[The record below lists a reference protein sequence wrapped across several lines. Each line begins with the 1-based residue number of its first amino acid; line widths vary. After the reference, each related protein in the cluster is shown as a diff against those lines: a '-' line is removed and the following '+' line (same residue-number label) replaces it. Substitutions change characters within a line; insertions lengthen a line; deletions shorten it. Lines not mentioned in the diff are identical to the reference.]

1 MKRIETTTGTRRG
14 STGRSIGLRL
24 LAVCALLMGAS
35 AIPSGA
41 ADDRSTPSAP
51 TSSPT
56 TRPVIPEAVSPV
68 EPIHPIA
75 KDGHRGEGF
84 LRKPPGEGPFP
95 AAILIHGGLHRRPT
109 DELRAYTLS
118 THPSR
123 FLAAGYVTVVI
134 TYRSRDV
141 DPTAQTPLPVSD
153 CVAAIEFVKQ
163 LPYVDPESVLV
174 TGASGG
180 GDLTL
185 EAAAQVEVAAIA
197 PEEPASV
204 LMAGLVVADS
214 SVARK
219 ADYIALYNAQKDHS
233 AFRAKLARI
242 NSPILILQGNH
253 STHSGLNQFSAAVL
267 IPELEAAGKSLEV
280 ITYPGEPHAFSFY
293 SDPERTPRPAAALA
307 AFRDIDRFARRY
319 VEIQPVAIEASRV
332 QYVPVGYGE
341 EPAR

>member
-1 MKRIETTTGTRRG
+1 MSLDLDRR
-14 STGRSIGLRL
+14 SFGLRL
-24 LAVCALLMGAS
+24 LPVVALLIGAS
-35 AIPSGA
+35 AIPSA
-41 ADDRSTPSAP
+41 ADDSRSTPSAAAVM
-51 TSSPT
+51 PT
-56 TRPVIPEAVSPV
+56 TRPVIREEVSPV
-68 EPIHPIA
+68 EPIFPIA

-84 LRKPPGEGPFP
+84 LRKPTGEGPFP
-95 AAILIHGGLHRRPT
+95 AAILIHGGLHQRPT

-153 CVAAIEFVKQ
+153 CVAAIELVQQ
-163 LPYVDPESVLV
+163 LPYVDSESVLV

-185 EAAAQVEVAAIA
+185 EAAAQVDVAAIA

-219 ADYIALYNAQKDHS
+219 ADYIALYRAQKDHS

-242 NSPILILQGNH
+242 DSPILILQGDH
-253 STHSGLNQFSAAVL
+253 GTHSGLNQFSAAVL
-267 IPELEAAGKSLEV
+267 IPELEAAGKQVEV

-293 SDPERTPRPAAALA
+293 SDPERTPRPAAALK
-307 AFRDIDRFARRY
+307 AFRDIDAFARRFLR
-319 VEIQPVAIEASRV
+319 IQPVPLDSSEVRF
-332 QYVPVGYGE
+332 VPVGYGE
-341 EPAR
+341 GVKQP

>member
-1 MKRIETTTGTRRG
+1 MHQQGLGRWILVIVMLG
-14 STGRSIGLRL
+14 SMIVWGSGRPAFAKAAG
-24 LAVCALLMGAS
+24 GA
-35 AIPSGA
+35 G
-41 ADDRSTPSAP
+41 R
-51 TSSPT
+51 T
-56 TRPVIPEAVSPV
+56 TRPVIAEDVSPV
-68 EPIHPIA
+68 ESIAPIS

-123 FLAAGYVTVVI
+123 FLAAGYVVVVI

-174 TGASGG
+174 TGTSGG

-185 EAAAQVEVAAIA
+185 EAAAQVDVAAIA

-219 ADYIALYNAQKDHS
+219 ADYIALYDAQKDHS

-242 NSPILILQGNH
+242 KSPILILQGNH

-267 IPELEAAGKSLEV
+267 IPELKAAGKSLEV

-293 SDPERTPRPAAALA
+293 SDAERTPRPAAALE
-307 AFRDIDRFARRY
+307 AFRDIDRFARRF
-319 VEIQPVAIEASRV
+319 VEIQPVAIDPSQV
-332 QYVPVGYGE
+332 QFVPVGYGE
-341 EPAR
+341 APAR